1 MNPLTLLGLIGFMIL
16 AGVDTIAALVPE
28 EVIHWS
34 GLAAVNAVVIFILI
48 IQIVIKSTREL

>member
-16 AGVDTIAALVPE
+16 AGVDTIAALAPE

-34 GLAAVNAVVIFILI
+34 GLAAINAVVIFILI
-48 IQIVIKSTREL
+48 IQIVIKSTKEL